1 MLCWLHHLLFYLR
14 HCPSP
19 NHLSSG
25 SWQSACK
32 KLTGVQ
38 SLDEQ
43 NWFAYN
49 LFVKRSGRGWSDFN
63 FRAEVASLSFCQAI
77 SSTGWAWMLWLK
89 VPRGPG
95 MDAAGACS
103 ASSKFAHA
111 SLLLS
116 LWFILVEFSAQ
127 QLAMWLW
134 EGTVPCAQWSKD
146 RPGSQAMCKGFGQGP
161 RRRQRSPVRV
171 VASDSGS
178 LLRSQH
184 VISVTS
190 GDSTILLCWLWRR
203 GPGRAYHLPESTLE
217 EVLVMFTHG
226 HSYPWTTLAAQ

>member
-1 MLCWLHHLLFYLR
+1 
-14 HCPSP
+14 
-19 NHLSSG
+19 
-25 SWQSACK
+25 
-32 KLTGVQ
+32 
-38 SLDEQ
+38 
-43 NWFAYN
+43 
-49 LFVKRSGRGWSDFN
+49 
-63 FRAEVASLSFCQAI
+63 
-77 SSTGWAWMLWLK
+77 
-89 VPRGPG
+89 

-184 VISVTS
+184 VILIFQSSQVTVLS
-190 GDSTILLCWLWRR
+190 YFADFEDEGQGEPTICQNQLWKKCLLCSHMGILIPELYWLLSN
-203 GPGRAYHLPESTLE
+203 PQKPLPSGILE
-217 EVLVMFTHG
+217 MNDASIKRTQQGAFEC
-226 HSYPWTTLAAQ
+226 